1 MERAW
6 AAPPTSVHRGNSL
19 TCRNEEPKLS
29 PSGRGSSSSPRCCRG
44 GDRQDLCTQLL
55 RNAPSQQELQSSS
68 RKAQSPGEPAWV
80 RGAGYHEGFCSPQG
94 SAESQ
99 HWVWDS
105 RPGWGG
111 QALQWW
117 GQAGSSRGGADCDRV
132 LRACARPGRV
142 AELEP
147 RAPQH
152 LQGCQVLC
160 GAGMGSFPPQP
171 LMCPPEAAEPVPKR
185 AEQTSGF
192 LPQVSPECPNKE
204 DKLVQKKPWA

>member
-1 MERAW
+1 M
-6 AAPPTSVHRGNSL
+6 AAAVP
-19 TCRNEEPKLS
+19 
-29 PSGRGSSSSPRCCRG
+29 RG
-44 GDRQDLCTQLL
+44 GDRMGTGRTCVH
-55 RNAPSQQELQSSS
+55 SSS
-68 RKAQSPGEPAWV
+68 GTHPPSRSCRAAAERHKV
-80 RGAGYHEGFCSPQG
+80 QG
-94 SAESQ
+94 SPAGCVGLGTTRGFVPLRVQQS
-99 HWVWDS
+99 HS
-105 RPGWGG
+105 TGFGIPG

-117 GQAGSSRGGADCDRV
+117 HQAGSSRGGADCDKV

-160 GAGMGSFPPQP
+160 GAGIGSFPPQP